1 MGIYAFIKHCV
12 EHVGTMAFIVTVQF
26 SISLFR
32 QTIPVTNNIFAF
44 SLLRWKHLKPNTT
57 LNDDF
62 QDFSRGNYIFR
73 QPPKPLKFL
82 HVTTSMIK
90 PAGDTK
96 PKKKGLCRLLRPL
109 TDSQLCDTLFE
120 G

>member
-1 MGIYAFIKHCV
+1 MLKSSMGIYAFIEDRVK
-12 EHVGTMAFIVTVQF
+12 HVGTVAFIVTVQF

-44 SLLRWKHLKPNTT
+44 SLLRWKDLKPNTT
-57 LNDDF
+57 LNDNF

-90 PAGDTK
+90 PAGDTNPP
-96 PKKKGLCRLLRPL
+96 PKK
-109 TDSQLCDTLFE
+109 DYVY
-120 G
+120 